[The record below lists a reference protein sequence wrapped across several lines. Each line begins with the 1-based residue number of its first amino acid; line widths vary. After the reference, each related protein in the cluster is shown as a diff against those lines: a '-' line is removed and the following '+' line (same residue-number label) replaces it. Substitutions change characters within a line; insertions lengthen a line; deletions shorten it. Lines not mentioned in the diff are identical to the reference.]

1 MIIVGSSPSVHP
13 LIAFECRET
22 GKTAKS
28 FEYGKCPETGKQQ
41 NLSVGPKSLPTGGH
55 RTTLFGK
62 SLETGKQQNLLVGPK
77 SLPTG
82 GHRTIF

>member
-22 GKTAKS
+22 GKAAKS

-41 NLSVGPKSLPTGGH
+41 NTFWLKNVTHSRRAL
-55 RTTLFGK
+55 
-62 SLETGKQQNLLVGPK
+62 NDLLDV
-77 SLPTG
+77 L
-82 GHRTIF
+82 ICI